1 MQLRSRRDHRA
12 LLNLRSR
19 RTSARRRRQRTRR
32 APDRRVRTRSD
43 LRHRER
49 RVLRVEPSV
58 ALAHGLRRRSECV
71 RGERRDRASGR
82 VREQERVVA
91 CHACDARRRPVIVQC
106 HGRGRNRACA
116 CAAGL
121 PWLLV
126 GSIEL
131 RTDDSERAADT
142 DGVTWVEWHPAVLEP
157 ELVRPERRLHGTR
170 VRGIANLHKKH

>member
-12 LLNLRSR
+12 LLDLRSR

-91 CHACDARRRPVIVQC
+91 CHACDARRRPIVVQR
-106 HGRGRNRACA
+106 HGRGRDRASSCTS
-116 CAAGL
+116 GL
-121 PWLLV
+121 PRLLV
-126 GSIEL
+126 GAVEL
-131 RTDDSERAADT
+131 GADDSERATDT
-142 DGVTWVEWHPAVLEP
+142 DGVARVKRHPAVLEA
-157 ELVRPERRLHGTR
+157 ELVRPEGRLHGTR
-170 VRGIANLHKKH
+170 VRRIADLERRY